1 MALAVYGGVDV
12 GGYTGL
18 PMSTTIRVSDGTRR
32 KLRALSEA
40 TGQPLTAVVD
50 LAVEALRR
58 ERFFD
63 EMDAAY
69 AVLREA
75 DVWEE
80 VSAERSAWDA
90 TLGDGLE
97 TSS

>member
-1 MALAVYGGVDV
+1 
-12 GGYTGL
+12 
-18 PMSTTIRVSDGTRR
+18 MSTTIRVSEGTRR
-32 KLRALSEA
+32 KLRVLSEA
-40 TGQPLTAVVD
+40 TGQPLTVVVD

-69 AVLREA
+69 AALRES

-80 VSAERSAWDA
+80 VSAERSAWEA

-97 TSS
+97 QSP